1 VHWREV
7 GDGIQEANYALVGV
21 AAGLLVISLV
31 LRAFRWQLLFYP
43 LHGLSLGRLFGA
55 LNVAYLI
62 NNILPFNLGDIG
74 RAYLLGELEDVST
87 TRSLSTI
94 VVERILDVLTLLVLL
109 VVLVPFVDIP
119 NRIRTPAM
127 LLAIG
132 AVSAAVLLLVA
143 SKKRGP
149 VLRLV
154 EWPIRLAPERFRPK
168 LTEMVH
174 SALDGFSVLSHPRIG
189 LQLGAWSLVI
199 WLTVGLVVFTGTEAF
214 GLDIGFGAALF
225 LVIVTTF
232 GFFVPS
238 SPGSFGVY
246 HAIVIE
252 TLTKVFDINRNDAVS
267 YALVIHLVF
276 YLPPMFIGL
285 AFLWTER
292 RLWQRTSFL
301 AKLRSLQGEPVVR
314 EASSATRS

>member
-1 VHWREV
+1 MHWREV
-7 GDGIQEANYALVGV
+7 GTALQEANYTLVAL
-21 AAGLLVISLV
+21 AAGLLVISLG
-31 LRAFRWQLLFYP
+31 LRAARWGVLFHPTRNLRFY
-43 LHGLSLGRLFGA
+43 RLFGA
-55 LNVAYLI
+55 LNVSYLI

-74 RAYLLGELEDVST
+74 RAYLIGELEAVST

-109 VVLVPFVDIP
+109 LILVPFVDIP
-119 NRIRTPAM
+119 GWARTPAV
-127 LLAIG
+127 LLAAIATTV
-132 AVSAAVLLLVA
+132 AVVLVA
-143 SKKRGP
+143 ASRRRGP
-149 VLRLV
+149 VMRLV
-154 EWPIRLAPERFRPK
+154 DRTLRLAPERFRPK

-174 SALDGFSVLSHPRIG
+174 SALDGFSVLAIPRVG
-189 LQLGAWSLVI
+189 LELVLWSAVI
-199 WLTVGLVVFTGTEAF
+199 WLSVGFVVYTGTEAF
-214 GLDIGFGAALF
+214 DLDIGFGAALF
-225 LVIVTTF
+225 LLIATTF

-252 TLTKVFDINRNDAVS
+252 TLSGVFNVDRNAAVS

-285 AFLWTER
+285 GFLWAER

-301 AKLRSLQGEPVVR
+301 AKLRTLQSEPAIV
-314 EASSATRS
+314 ESTSPRS